1 MASTS
6 DLIIVAIQR
15 LQPQVPALA
24 KLKLVFGLE
33 LTAGGLTGPG
43 ESEQFRVEIPGPKV
57 SEGFPEDARLQLQMP
72 RAMFGILAEEGEL
85 MDWKEAFYYGHL
97 KVEGDARVKRLLG
110 QAIEK
115 SDAPASKRAG

>member
-6 DLIIVAIQR
+6 DLVIVAIQR
-15 LQPQVPALA
+15 LQPQIPALA
-24 KLKLVFGLE
+24 KLKIVFGLE
-33 LTAGGLTGPG
+33 LTAGGLTKPG
-43 ESEQFRVEIPGPKV
+43 ESEHFRVEVPGPKV
-57 SEGFPEDARLQLQMP
+57 TEGLPDDGRLNLRMP

-97 KVEGDARVKRLLG
+97 KVEGDARVRRLLG

-115 SDAPASKRAG
+115 SDAGASKKV

>member
-1 MASTS
+1 VASTS

-15 LQPQVPALA
+15 LQPQVPAFA
-24 KLKLVFGLE
+24 SLKLVLGLE

-43 ESEQFRVEIPGPKV
+43 ESEAFRIEIPGPKV
-57 SEGFPEDARLQLQMP
+57 TEGSADDARLHLEMP

-97 KVEGDARVKRLLG
+97 KVDGDARVRRLLG

-115 SDAPASKRAG
+115 ADSDAPRRG

>member
-1 MASTS
+1 MPSTS
-6 DLIIVAIQR
+6 DLIIVAVQR
-15 LQPQVPALA
+15 LHPQVPALA

-43 ESEQFRVEIPGPKV
+43 ESEQFRIEIPGPKV
-57 SEGFPEDARLQLQMP
+57 TEGRPDDGRLHLQMP

-97 KVEGDARVKRLLG
+97 KVEGDQRVRRLLG

-115 SDAPASKRAG
+115 S